1 MRMTQLNQ
9 PLQEKVSIISKKNEL
24 NQEIIL
30 NEFLIA
36 HRLSDELNN
45 EVLDRALLSNLIPFG
60 NSLVTD
66 IVELMGLE
74 DRKTYLYQLKESID
88 DTGIQP
94 VSYETLSSMGFSIG
108 GKGTAFENILSKMQ
122 QVMFSQRGLE
132 KLKKGYRVNFNIFV
146 RYLLTRMHIYVI
158 GCEFIAYDFKSG
170 KYLYVMDDFIK
181 AQAKIVLHEAVDD
194 IWEVSYGKSVLEQLR
209 LDARRLEFVEEDT
222 RYLNLKNGL
231 LRLSDLRLFNHS
243 PSVIA
248 LSQLP
253 VGYDLNANCPNFL
266 KYLDTVFEGDRERIS
281 LVQEIFGYCLTT
293 DTKLQKFFIFY
304 GNGSNG
310 KSVLANIMR
319 KVIGNDNCSSS
330 TLEQLSKQ
338 FGGQV
343 IQDKRV
349 NISGESDSSRNVL
362 NTQQLKLITGEDM
375 VQVESKFKNPIMIRP
390 YVKLIVLSNHYP
402 KTEDT
407 SDGFLR
413 RCLFIPFN
421 MRFVEEGT
429 KLKDKEAYKDKDLQ
443 SKLDS
448 ELDGIFMWA
457 LQGYQ
462 RLKDQNYVLTQC
474 TASDRVLKDFMIYNN
489 PVKEFIM
496 DFLVVCPGN
505 RELKTDIYDAYQ
517 GWCKRNNVRSGL
529 NISAKEFWGEFAR
542 SITVFTNYQ
551 YQQQK
556 SNGDRYICNLKIKG
570 A

>member
-9 PLQEKVSIISKKNEL
+9 PLQQKVSIISESKELDQQIIFNEP
-24 NQEIIL
+24 
-30 NEFLIA
+30 LIA

-66 IVELMGLE
+66 IVELME
-74 DRKTYLYQLKESID
+74 SEERKTYVYQLIESVEHN
-88 DTGIQP
+88 GIQP
-94 VSYETLSSMGFSIG
+94 VSYETLSSMGFNVG

-181 AQAKIVLHEAVDD
+181 AQAKIVLHEAVDA

-209 LDARRLEFVEEDT
+209 LDARRLECVEEDT

-243 PSVIA
+243 PGVIT

-253 VGYDLNANCPNFL
+253 VKYDLNANCPNFL
-266 KYLDTVFEGDRERIS
+266 KYLATVFEGDYERIS

-343 IQDKRV
+343 IQNKRV

-375 VQVESKFKNPIMIRP
+375 VQIESKFKNPIVIRP

-421 MRFVEEGT
+421 MRFVEKGT
-429 KLKDKEAYKDKDLQ
+429 KLKDNEAYKDKELQ
-443 SKLDS
+443 SKLDG

-462 RLKDQNYVLTQC
+462 RLKDQNYSLTQC
-474 TASDRVLKDFMIYNN
+474 AASDQVLKDFMIYNN

-496 DFLVVCPGN
+496 DCLVVCQGK

-529 NISAKEFWGEFAR
+529 NISAKEFWGEFVR
-542 SITVFTNYQ
+542 SITVFTNYE
-551 YQQQK
+551 YKQQK
-556 SNGDRYICNLKIKG
+556 SNGNRYICNLKIKG
-570 A
+570 S